1 MLGVKVIMYTCAISL
16 ALMAII
22 IVLLAGKTFEFDAF
36 MKAWVIICIICS
48 LFVMRDAALI
58 KTK

>member
-22 IVLLAGKTFEFDAF
+22 IVLLDGKTFEFDAF
-36 MKAWVIICIICS
+36 MKAWVIISIICS
-48 LFVMRDAALI
+48 LFVMRDATLI